1 MSGKIKK
8 FGTKAQ
14 RRVYSTL
21 EPFVDIQNLYAL
33 QLESYDKFLNDGIRE
48 SFIEVSPIMASNYIE
63 LSYVDHRIDY
73 SDIESGEMS
82 VERALNRKENYSA
95 PLYVNIGIT
104 DHDSGEFVEKE
115 VFVADLPMMT
125 DSGTFIINGAERVIV
140 SQLVMAPGFYVPKNA
155 MSAPRIRKEEGSSIN
170 FKVNSTVDK
179 SNQLKLSVIL
189 DKIGVKD
196 SKGKGKKV
204 DLVSL
209 LQFMGI
215 NENVIVDQLQL
226 NNEDDVETKLQI
238 FPRLDKYFYSLKNSL
253 NGVIENNEFDLEE
266 ANEVLS
272 ELKEITDACGNDI
285 TALTKQFNDKIIKL
299 QIDKK
304 NDKTDKYK
312 GIDLDTFEDIK
323 RYSKNILDMIIKSSY
338 DRKWWEFK
346 ELGRLRVSEK
356 LDLMQRVQQKTLAED
371 IFDPKTQEKLF
382 SAGERI
388 DSSNID
394 RFEEAQKRGAFKK
407 VVELDKEIFSS
418 ILDSSEDNI
427 KRYKL
432 LRNIPQSTG
441 DEEVDKVINKI
452 NKELKTLNTMYQQS
466 FNETDLKNEVKSF
479 LELVASKKVRGK
491 YVVEF
496 ESVNVYKDYQAQK
509 NKQVT
514 NIIGKINKGLDN
526 MKFSAEDILAIISYI
541 YNTYIFDE
549 QFVDN
554 FMFDNED
561 ELTNKTVKGIGYLL
575 KNEFK
580 IGLHRINKNF
590 KVNPVNAKSENFE
603 LKNVPFNQ
611 KTVSSVIKSFFG
623 SDQLSQYMDQVNPL
637 AELTHKRRL
646 SSLGKGGVGK
656 NDNRKEI
663 RDITGSYYGRI
674 CPIETPEGFNIGIIN
689 TLAIYAKIDK
699 YGLIEAPVLEVENGQ
714 VKNSKT
720 PTYLSAS
727 KERINYVAQATEEV
741 TQEGEIKNSIL
752 PARYKGEATFA
763 EKQDI
768 KFRDFLPQQAFS
780 VSTSLIPF
788 LSSDDAN
795 RALMGSNMQRQ
806 AVPLINPDSPIVGTG
821 IEYLAG
827 KYSGAAV
834 LAKEAGTVTYVD
846 AKKIE
851 VETKEGN
858 LHKYALKSFFKT
870 NQGTSQNHSPIVK
883 VGEKVNKGTIL
894 ADSFSMQN
902 GELALGQNPLIAF
915 MTWEGYNF
923 EDAVI
928 VSERLVK
935 DDIYTSIHLEVYELQ
950 CRETRLG
957 NEEITKEIPSI
968 GEDQVTNLDDN
979 GIVKIGSKVESGS
992 ILVGKVTPKGTVEL
1006 SSEEKLL
1013 QAIFGEKS
1021 KEVRDT
1027 SLRLPN
1033 SGAGI
1038 VQKVV
1043 VLSRENGD
1051 KLPSDVTKFVRV
1063 YVAQKRKIKVGD
1075 KMAGR
1080 HGNKGVVSKIVPE
1093 EDMPHLEDGTPVD
1106 IMLSPMGVPSRMN
1119 IGQILETHLGMAGRK
1134 LGLKMA
1140 TPVFDGC
1147 TEEDLIATMEEAGI
1161 PKSGKFTLIDGR
1173 TGEKFINPVT
1183 VGVMYFMKLIHLV
1196 DDKMHARSTGPYSI
1210 ITQQPLGGK
1219 AQFGGQRLGEME
1231 VWAIEAYGCANVLR
1245 ELMTLK
1251 SDDVIGRAK
1260 MYEAIVNDEEYDEYH
1275 LPEAFNVM
1283 KKEFQSLGLDIE
1295 LNIEKEEIVEEPTV
1309 EFEDFNSEDTI
1320 NLSNFSLDE
1329 FDSEQFMDVSENY
1342 DEED

>member
-1 MSGKIKK
+1 MSGRIKK
-8 FGTKAQ
+8 FGTKAS

-33 QLESYDKFLNDGIRE
+33 QLESYEKFLTDGIKE

-63 LSYVDHRIDY
+63 ISYVDHRIDY
-73 SDIESGEMS
+73 TEIENGDMS
-82 VERALNRKENYSA
+82 VERALNRKENFSA
-95 PLYVNIGIT
+95 PLYVKIGIT

-125 DSGTFIINGAERVIV
+125 ESGTFIINGAERVVV
-140 SQLVMAPGFYVPKNA
+140 SQLVMAPGFYLPKNA
-155 MSAPRIRKEEGSSIN
+155 MFAPRIRKEEGSSIN
-170 FKVNSTVDK
+170 FKVINSVDK
-179 SNQLKLSVIL
+179 TNTLNLSMIL
-189 DKIGVKD
+189 DKIEVKD

-209 LQFMGI
+209 LQFMGLP
-215 NENVIVDQLQL
+215 EEFLRDELQL
-226 NNEDDVETKLQI
+226 NTDSNVETKLQI
-238 FPRLDKYFYSLKNSL
+238 YSRLDRYFSNLKQSL
-253 NGVIENNEFDLEE
+253 NGIIENNEFDLDE
-266 ANEVLS
+266 ANSVLE
-272 ELKEITDACGNDI
+272 ELKEMTTNNKEDI
-285 TALTKQFNDKIIKL
+285 SLLNKLFNDKIIQL
-299 QIDKK
+299 QINKK
-304 NDKTDKYK
+304 NDKNLKYK
-312 GIDLDTFEDIK
+312 GIDLDTFEDTK
-323 RYSKNILDMIIKSSY
+323 RYSKNVLDMIKSSY
-338 DRKWWEFK
+338 DRKWWQFK

-356 LDLMQRVQQKTLAED
+356 LNLGQRVQQKTLAED
-371 IFDPKTQEKLF
+371 IINPKTNEVMLK
-382 SAGERI
+382 AGERI
-388 DSSNID
+388 DSTNID
-394 RFEEAQKRGAFKK
+394 IFEEAQKVGALKK
-407 VVELDKEIFSS
+407 VVELDKELFLS

-427 KRYKL
+427 KRYKI
-432 LRNIPQSTG
+432 LRNIPNTSE
-441 DEEVDKVINKI
+441 DPEVEKVLNKI
-452 NKELKTLNTMYQQS
+452 NRELKVLNTIYKVS
-466 FNETDLKNEVKSF
+466 FNESDLKSEVNSY
-479 LELVASKKVRGK
+479 LDLLSSKKLHGK

-496 ESVNVYKDYQAQK
+496 ETLKIYKDYQAQREG
-509 NKQVT
+509 NVT
-514 NIIGKINKGLDN
+514 NVIGKINRKLDD
-526 MKFSAEDILAIISYI
+526 MKFSIEDIISIISFV
-541 YNTYIFDE
+541 YNSFIFDE
-549 QFVDN
+549 QFTEN

-561 ELTNKTVKGIGYLL
+561 ELTNKTVKGVGYLL

-689 TLAIYAKIDK
+689 TLAIYAKIDR
-699 YGLIEAPVLEVENGQ
+699 YGLIEAPVIEVEQGK
-714 VKNSKT
+714 VKPSKK
-720 PTYLSAS
+720 PIYLSAS
-727 KERINYVAQATEEV
+727 KERINYVAQATQAVDEEGNI
-741 TQEGEIKNSIL
+741 TEDIL
-752 PARYKGEATFA
+752 PARYKGDATFA
-763 EKQDI
+763 EKADI
-768 KFRDFLPQQAFS
+768 RYRDFLPQQPFS

-806 AVPLINPDSPIVGTG
+806 AVPLIKPDSPIVGTG

-827 KYSGAAV
+827 KYSGAAI
-834 LAKEAGTVTYVD
+834 LAKESGTVVYVD
-846 AKKIE
+846 AKKIQ
-851 VETKEGN
+851 VETKEEE
-858 LHKYALKSFFKT
+858 LHTYLLRKFFRT
-870 NQGTSQNHSPIVK
+870 NQGTSQNHQPIVK
-883 VGEKVNKGTIL
+883 VGEKVLKGSVL
-894 ADSFSMQN
+894 ADSYSMQN

-928 VSERLVK
+928 ISERLVK
-935 DDIYTSIHLEVYELQ
+935 DDVYTSVHLEAYEVK

-957 NEEITKEIPSI
+957 NEEFTKEIPSL
-968 GEDQVTNLDDN
+968 GEDQTANLDDH
-979 GIVKIGSKVESGS
+979 GIVKVGSKVQSGS
-992 ILVGKVTPKGTVEL
+992 ILVGKVTPKGSVEL

-1033 SGAGI
+1033 SGDGI

-1043 VLSRENGD
+1043 VLSKEDGD
-1051 KLPSDVTKFVRV
+1051 KLESDVTKFVRI

-1093 EDMPHLEDGTPVD
+1093 EDMPHLEDGTPID

-1134 LGLKMA
+1134 LGIKMA
-1140 TPVFDGC
+1140 TPVFDGANDK
-1147 TEEDLIATMEEAGI
+1147 DLIETMDEVGI
-1161 PKSGKFTLIDGR
+1161 PRSGKFDLIDGR
-1173 TGEKFINPVT
+1173 TGEKFMNPVT
-1183 VGVMYFMKLIHLV
+1183 VGVMYFMKLNHLV
-1196 DDKMHARSTGPYSI
+1196 DDKMHARSIGPYSI

-1231 VWAIEAYGCANVLR
+1231 VWAIEAYGSANVLR

-1251 SDDVIGRAK
+1251 SDDVEGRAK
-1260 MYEAIVNDEEYDEYH
+1260 MYDAIINDKEFDEFN

-1295 LNIEKEEIVEEPTV
+1295 LDIENERVVPSEETELEYYEDNEVEISNFN
-1309 EFEDFNSEDTI
+1309 FEDFDASEFI
-1320 NLSNFSLDE
+1320 KNE
-1329 FDSEQFMDVSENY
+1329 ENY
-1342 DEED
+1342 NKED